1 MSVTDYQEIFNLQIK
16 LICLRKPCVTDCIMA
31 DSLTADHIET
41 PEFIFITL
49 HQLIKSQY
57 HGTPPEGAS
66 ARILRNYLD
75 VNYVQFQLFFFLN
88 IGLYSVLLR

>member
-1 MSVTDYQEIFNLQIK
+1 MTDYHEIFNLQIK

-31 DSLTADHIET
+31 DSLTADHTET
-41 PEFIFITL
+41 PELLFITL

-66 ARILRNYLD
+66 ARIIRKYLD
-75 VNYVQFQLFFFLN
+75 VNYVPFQFCFF
-88 IGLYSVLLR
+88 